1 LVFLIVCVAIAI
13 QTIFL
18 ESSTKKRSLCNIFF
32 LIFVLTQM
40 IQPLSFSSNFIES
53 LLKLTRFGNLV
64 IIGFAQYFTA
74 GFLIGR
80 QTIYDFRLLLLS
92 TSTVLIAAAGYIIN
106 DYYDVKIDYIN
117 KPDRVVIGKNITR
130 RYAILFHV
138 LLSVL
143 GILIGVFLS
152 WRIAAVNILSVF
164 LLWLYS
170 NNLKRLPFIGNL
182 TVALLTGS
190 AIFVVDILYR
200 THNSLVVIY
209 AMFAFFM
216 TLVREIIKDMEDLRG
231 DNTFGCKT
239 LPIVWGIRKTK
250 VIIYVIL
257 TLFSITVIV
266 LNQLYEVLPLQYYL
280 IFLFAPLIW
289 LLYRLLRADMK
300 KDFSWLST
308 FCKVIMLLGIL
319 SMAFV

>member
-1 LVFLIVCVAIAI
+1 
-13 QTIFL
+13 
-18 ESSTKKRSLCNIFF
+18 
-32 LIFVLTQM
+32 M
-40 IQPLSFSSNFIES
+40 IGHLSFSSTFIES

-64 IIGFAQYFTA
+64 LIGFAQYFTA
-74 GFLIGR
+74 SFLISR
-80 QTIYDFRLLLLS
+80 ETIYDFRLLLLS

-138 LLSVL
+138 VLSVL
-143 GILIGVFLS
+143 GILIGLFLS
-152 WRIAAVNILSVF
+152 WRIGAVNIVSVF

-182 TVALLTGS
+182 TVALLTGTS
-190 AIFVVDILYR
+190 IFVVDILYR
-200 THNSLVVIY
+200 TNSSLVIVY
-209 AMFAFFM
+209 AVFALFM
-216 TLVREIIKDMEDLRG
+216 TLVREIIKDIEDLKG

-250 VIIYVIL
+250 GIIYFILTIFCITVVIL
-257 TLFSITVIV
+257 DQV
-266 LNQLYEVLPLQYYL
+266 YEALPFQYYL
-280 IFLFAPLIW
+280 IFLFTPL
-289 LLYRLLRADMK
+289 LGLFYRLLRADMK